1 MWSVHAQ
8 PKTEDRTTRSRR
20 SSKNSTKREQGGRGA
35 CEEPAACGRRATKY
49 QYISRTPARVEADK
63 GGGTRASGAGAAA
76 PGASGPTNEEQRD
89 SRTLTRHREEDGRSR
104 RSPRQRRKDRRRTR
118 LRSEA
123 TRAKSRDQGRRD
135 KARNPQRSPA
145 EQSKTEGELMQR
157 TTPEAETGERMQQ
170 RSGRTRRQPWN
181 PRTTKEEPKACAKET
196 GHGKGAEGKR
206 QALRH
211 PEAGKEIEK
220 NEEPQEE
227 SRTKEQREQKRR
239 KSWRSRS
246 HHRSRTHHRQPLTPS
261 ADTREGKEEATETVE
276 GAEKG
281 GAGWRE
287 AETRATEVRAGTE
300 EATARRAE
308 EKTPEAEKQAREAPD
323 ERGG

>member
-1 MWSVHAQ
+1 MTE
-8 PKTEDRTTRSRR
+8 KTKQKDRTTRSRR

-49 QYISRTPARVEADK
+49 QYISPTPARVEANK
-63 GGGTRASGAGAAA
+63 SGGTRASGAGAAA

-104 RSPRQRRKDRRRTR
+104 RSPRQRRKDRRTR

-211 PEAGKEIEK
+211 PEAGKEIENK
-220 NEEPQEE
+220 EPQEE

-261 ADTREGKEEATETVE
+261 ADTREGREEATETVE
-276 GAEKG
+276 GVEKG

-287 AETRATEVRAGTE
+287 AETGATEVRAGKE

-308 EKTPEAEKQAREAPD
+308 EKTPEAEEQAREAPD